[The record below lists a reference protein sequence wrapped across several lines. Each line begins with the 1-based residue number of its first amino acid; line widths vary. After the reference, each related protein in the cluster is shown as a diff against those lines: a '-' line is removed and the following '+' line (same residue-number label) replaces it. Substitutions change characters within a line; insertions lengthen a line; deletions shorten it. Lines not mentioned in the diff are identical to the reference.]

1 MRITQNMILR
11 NTLRSINDNRDGM
24 NLSQNRI
31 ATQKKV
37 QKPSDDPIAF
47 SRSVRFRRSLEQNKQ
62 FMRNVQDAR
71 SWVDTTSIGLNQ
83 LHDYTAQAYE
93 LAMQGADASS
103 DANMRA
109 TMADSARGILHDMVN
124 IGNTQY
130 LGKSIFAGTATDESE
145 PFDLQND
152 TVTYNGNDQYIKRRI
167 NENLTFE
174 INTSG
179 QELVDTGMFT
189 AMTDL
194 ITALDN
200 NDVDAIGMSIEA
212 LKSAK
217 SNVLTLSTN
226 MGTKAASFNLVYDRL
241 ESTNISLE
249 SFISDEEDTNMEEEI
264 VKLKSQETAYQ
275 AALQSASSIMN
286 LNIMNYMG

>member
-24 NLSQNRI
+24 NQSQNRI

-47 SRSVRFRRSLEQNKQ
+47 SRAVRFRRTLEQNKQ

-71 SWVDTTSIGLNQ
+71 AWVDTTSIALDQ
-83 LHDYTAQAYE
+83 LHDYTLQAYD
-93 LAMQGADASS
+93 LAIQGADGSS
-103 DANMRA
+103 DADMRA
-109 TMADSARGILHDMVN
+109 TMADSARGILQEMVS

-130 LGKSIFAGTATDESE
+130 LGKSIFAGTATNESE
-145 PFDLQND
+145 PFTLQND
-152 TVTYNGNDQYIKRRI
+152 AVTYNGNDQYIKRRF

-174 INTSG
+174 INTTG
-179 QELVDTGMFT
+179 QELEDTGMFA

-200 NDVDAIGMSIEA
+200 NDVDAIGASIEA
-212 LKSAK
+212 LNTVK

-226 MGTKAASFNLVYDRL
+226 VGTKATTYILVHDRL
-241 ESTNISLE
+241 DRTNTSLE
-249 SFISDEEDTNMEEEI
+249 SYISDEEDTVMEEEI

-275 AALQSASSIMN
+275 AALQTASSIMN
-286 LNIMNYMG
+286 LNIMNYLG

>member
-47 SRSVRFRRSLEQNKQ
+47 SRAVRFRRTLEQNKQ

-71 SWVDTTSIGLNQ
+71 AWVDTTSIALDQ
-83 LHDYTAQAYE
+83 LHEYSLQAYDI
-93 LAMQGADASS
+93 AVQGADGSS
-103 DANMRA
+103 DADMRA
-109 TMADSARGILHDMVN
+109 TMADSARGILQEMVS

-130 LGKSIFAGTATDESE
+130 LGKSIFSGTDTNESE

-152 TVTYNGNDQYIKRRI
+152 AVTYNGNDQYIKRRF
-167 NENLTFE
+167 NENLTFD
-174 INTSG
+174 INTTG
-179 QELVDTGMFT
+179 QELMDTGMFA

-194 ITALDN
+194 INALDN
-200 NDVDAIGMSIEA
+200 NDVDAIGASIEA
-212 LKSAK
+212 INAVK

-226 MGTKAASFNLVYDRL
+226 VGTKASTYALVYDRL
-241 ESTNISLE
+241 DRSNTSLE
-249 SFISDEEDTNMEEEI
+249 SYISDEEDTVMEKEI
-264 VKLKSQETAYQ
+264 VMLKSQETAYQ
-275 AALQSASSIMN
+275 AALQTASSIMD
-286 LNIMNYMG
+286 LNIMNYL